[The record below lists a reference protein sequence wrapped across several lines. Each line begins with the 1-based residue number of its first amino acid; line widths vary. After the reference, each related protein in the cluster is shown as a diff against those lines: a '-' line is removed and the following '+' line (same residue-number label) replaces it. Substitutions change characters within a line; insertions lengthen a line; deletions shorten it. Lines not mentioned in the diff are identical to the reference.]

1 MGGRV
6 HHNMETNGEMR
17 KEIEE
22 LSLRTSAIRATLK
35 MLNETQQAPAAI
47 AEILLGIGILAE
59 EADDRAAKLWEDEA
73 WSDLSGDPV
82 EEDLPETLGPVTDAP
97 EAPVEVEM
105 IASGEIPVFG
115 RKFPY
120 PGTPE
125 AKAAVERVRIRN
137 KEMEASGN
145 HLMSGNSVVKRRS
158 CKKKEDNE

>member
-1 MGGRV
+1 
-6 HHNMETNGEMR
+6 MR
-17 KEIEE
+17 KEVEE

-82 EEDLPETLGPVTDAP
+82 EEDFPETLEPVTDAP
-97 EAPVEVEM
+97 EAPVEAAM
-105 IASGEIPVFG
+105 ITSGELAVTG

-120 PGTPE
+120 PGIPE
-125 AKAAVERVRIRN
+125 AKAAVERVRLRN
-137 KEMEASGN
+137 KQNEESGN
-145 HLMSGNSVVKRRS
+145 HLMSGNAVVKRRGR
-158 CKKKEDNE
+158 KKKGEES

>member
-6 HHNMETNGEMR
+6 YHNMETDGEMK

-82 EEDLPETLGPVTDAP
+82 EEDLPETLEPVNA
-97 EAPVEVEM
+97 EI
-105 IASGEIPVFG
+105 IATGELAVTG
-115 RKFPY
+115 RKYPW
-120 PGTPE
+120 PGTEE

-137 KEMEASGN
+137 KQNEESGE
-145 HLMSGNSVVKRRS
+145 HLMSGNAVVKNRS
-158 CKKKEDNE
+158 KKKKEGTE

>member
-1 MGGRV
+1 MK
-6 HHNMETNGEMR
+6 

-82 EEDLPETLGPVTDAP
+82 EELPESFDRVPDAP
-97 EAPVEVEM
+97 EAPTEVGM
-105 IASGEIPVFG
+105 VADGNLWVDRSDNTLH
-115 RKFPY
+115 FPY

-137 KEMEASGN
+137 KQNEESGE
-145 HLMSGNSVVKRRS
+145 HLMSGNSIVKRRDR
-158 CKKKEDNE
+158 KKKGEES